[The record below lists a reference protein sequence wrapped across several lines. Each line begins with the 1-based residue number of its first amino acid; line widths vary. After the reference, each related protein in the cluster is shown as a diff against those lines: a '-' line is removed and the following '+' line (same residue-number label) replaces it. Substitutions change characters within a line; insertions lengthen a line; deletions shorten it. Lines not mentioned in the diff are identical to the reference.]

1 MTAMADGNVI
11 EIWTV
16 AQLKA
21 LRDNVNLQSG
31 NDTYAGKTVK
41 LMTDLTISDN
51 TWVPIGLDNDT
62 HSFQG
67 TFDGQGYII
76 TINVTKSSLVL
87 GLFGYVGSSGVVQNL
102 RVAGRIANTE
112 TGPTT
117 YTGGIAGKNHG
128 TIRQCANLANIT
140 GRYDVGGIAGEN
152 RGTITNC
159 YNQGY
164 IGGTGSETTSK
175 FLGGIVGDNQSPG
188 TITYCYAK
196 CDIEDE
202 GTKEGIVANNNG
214 TVSNCSFD
222 VTLYNTSNKLTGS
235 TTLTG
240 NALKS
245 YLDNSIWTFTDG
257 QLPEL
262 NSLKSYYTV
271 QFYKNDNNITGA
283 MLDQYFTVGVTKP
296 LSNNTFDGK
305 IFTGWATEANGNVVY
320 ANQESVTNLTG
331 ANTTKTLYAKW
342 TDTYTVI
349 FNKNAEDATGTMAD
363 QSLTY
368 GENTQLTQLTPNAF
382 TRTGYTFAG
391 WNTLAAPTDESPGT
405 PYVDQQFVQ
414 NITDVNHGTITLYA
428 QWTPHTY
435 TVKFNAN
442 GGSGTMSDM
451 SFTYGEAQNL
461 TANAFTPPTGKIFVG
476 WSKTQNGNV
485 EYTDGQY
492 VKNLTNTPGAEVTLY
507 ALWKREITITAK
519 DASKTYDGS
528 ALTEGDFTI
537 TGLDS
542 GDSHTFT
549 VTMTAASTITN
560 AGTRPNV
567 IATVDGVAVTT
578 GLATVVED
586 YWVTVEDGTLEVT
599 QKALTITAESDTKV
613 YDGTA
618 LTKNSYTNTDLATG
632 DAIESVT
639 VTGSQ
644 TVVGTSNN
652 VPSAAVIKNAGNED
666 VTANYN
672 ITYTN
677 GTLEVTQKA
686 VTITADGDTKVY
698 DGTALTKNSYTN
710 TDLATGDAIESVTVT
725 GSQTVVGTSNN
736 VPSAAVIKNGTT
748 DMTANYNI
756 TYTNGTL
763 EVTQKALTITAES
776 DTKVYDGTALTKNT
790 YINTALATGDAIE
803 SVTVTGSQTVVGSS
817 DNVPSAAVI
826 KNGDTDVTANY
837 NITYTNGTLEVTQ
850 KAVTITADGD
860 TKVYDGTAL
869 TKSTYTNTALAT
881 GDQIES
887 VTVTGS
893 QTVVGTSN
901 NVPSAAVIKHG
912 ETDVTASYN
921 ITYANGTLEVTQ
933 KALTITAESDTKVYD
948 GTPLT
953 KSTYTNTGLASS
965 DAIESV
971 TVTGSQTVVGT
982 NNNVPSAAVIKN
994 GSGENVTASYDIT
1007 YANGT
1012 LTIDPASV
1020 TLTANSGT
1028 ETYDGTH
1035 KTVEGFTSSVTGLT
1049 FSNVS
1054 ASGSG
1059 TNTGSYDV
1067 TFSGVTIN
1075 TTKDNTGNYVVTG
1088 TTNGTLTIDKA
1099 VTVDG
1104 GLTIE
1109 WDENGKVAIFS
1120 GSTTDADAVSITTPI
1135 TDVTAVTLNRD
1146 FSNGKYATLIL
1157 PFTMTNDMT
1166 LTGAKLY
1173 QFVGVEKKNGQWIAT
1188 MQTPTSPL
1196 QANTPYLVDPVTT
1209 DLTGGKLTFNLNGEK
1224 VMLQTDDSNNGSTN
1238 SNWQFKGT
1246 YSRLI
1251 YGTAP
1256 LTDYVYGFASKDKEV
1271 NGVDVK
1277 AGEFV
1282 YAKEG
1287 AAVPPLRCYLTYKNG
1302 ELFNG
1307 ARTMTRGEVDED
1319 VPHSIIVRLL
1329 GADGEPTNV
1338 VSMDIQTGEISTDGW
1353 YSMDGVKLQGKPTKK
1368 GLYIHNGKKE
1378 IVK

>member
-1 MTAMADGNVI
+1 MRRLLIILISVCAVIAARADDVI
-11 EIWTV
+11 TINSVNDLV
-16 AQLKA
+16 AVRNA
-21 LRDNVNLQSG
+21 VNQQSD

-41 LMTDLTISDN
+41 LMTDLDLDDS
-51 TWVPIGLDNDT
+51 WVPIGIDDN

-112 TGPTT
+112 TGSTT

-128 TIRQCANLANIT
+128 TIRQCANLANII
-140 GRYDVGGIAGEN
+140 GYYVGGIAGEN
-152 RGTITNC
+152 HGTITNC

-164 IGGTGSETTSK
+164 IGGGNGYY
-175 FLGGIVGDNQSPG
+175 LGGIVGNQPAG
-188 TITYCYAK
+188 TISYCYASCK
-196 CDIEDE
+196 IEDV
-202 GTKEGIVANNNG
+202 GTKGGIFANNNG
-214 TVSNCSFD
+214 RVSNCYYD
-222 VTLYNTSNKLTGS
+222 VKLVNVSNQNESQLNGS

-240 NALKS
+240 SSLYG
-245 YLDNSIWTFTDG
+245 YLNTQEDNTIWTFTDG

-262 NSLKSYYTV
+262 NRLKSYYTV

-492 VKNLTNTPGAEVTLY
+492 VKNLTYTPRAEVTLY

-519 DASKTYDGS
+519 NASKTYDGS

-567 IATVDGVAVTT
+567 IATVNGVAVTT

-599 QKALTITAESDTKV
+599 QKAVTITADGDTKV

-618 LTKNSYTNTDLATG
+618 LTKSTYTNTALATG
-632 DAIESVT
+632 DQIESVT

-652 VPSAAVIKNAGNED
+652 VPSAAVIKNGSGEN
-666 VTANYN
+666 VTASYT
-672 ITYTN
+672 ITYAN

-826 KNGDTDVTANY
+826 KNAGNED
-837 NITYTNGTLEVTQ
+837 
-850 KAVTITADGD
+850 
-860 TKVYDGTAL
+860 
-869 TKSTYTNTALAT
+869 
-881 GDQIES
+881 
-887 VTVTGS
+887 
-893 QTVVGTSN
+893 
-901 NVPSAAVIKHG
+901 
-912 ETDVTASYN
+912 
-921 ITYANGTLEVTQ
+921 
-933 KALTITAESDTKVYD
+933 
-948 GTPLT
+948 
-953 KSTYTNTGLASS
+953 
-965 DAIESV
+965 
-971 TVTGSQTVVGT
+971 
-982 NNNVPSAAVIKN
+982 
-994 GSGENVTASYDIT
+994 VTASYDIT

-1075 TTKDNTGNYVVTG
+1075 TTKDDTGNYVVTG

-1302 ELFNG
+1302 EQFNG

-1319 VPHSIIVRLL
+1319 VPQSIIVRLL

>member
-1 MTAMADGNVI
+1 MRRLLIILISVCAVIAARADDVI
-11 EIWTV
+11 TINSVNDLV
-16 AQLKA
+16 AVRNA
-21 LRDNVNLQSG
+21 VNQQSD

-41 LMTDLTISDN
+41 LMTDLDLDDS
-51 TWVPIGLDNDT
+51 WVPIGIDDN

-112 TGPTT
+112 TVYTT

-128 TIRQCANLANIT
+128 TIRQCANLANII
-140 GRYDVGGIAGEN
+140 GYCVGGIAGEN
-152 RGTITNC
+152 HGTITNC

-164 IGGTGSETTSK
+164 IGGGNGSY
-175 FLGGIVGDNQSPG
+175 LGGIVGNQPEG
-188 TITYCYAK
+188 TISYCYASCK
-196 CDIEDE
+196 IEDV
-202 GTKEGIVANNNG
+202 GTKGGIFANKNG
-214 TVSNCSFD
+214 TVSNCYYD
-222 VTLYNTSNKLTGS
+222 VKLVNVSNQNESQLNGS

-240 NALKS
+240 SSLVGNLNTQEDKT
-245 YLDNSIWTFTDG
+245 IWTFTDG

-262 NSLKSYYTV
+262 NRLKSYYTV

-320 ANQESVTNLTG
+320 ANQERVTNLTG

-368 GENTQLTQLTPNAF
+368 GGNTQLTPNAF

-405 PYVDQQFVQ
+405 RYVDQQFVQ

-492 VKNLTNTPGAEVTLY
+492 VKNLTNTLGAEVTLY

-542 GDSHTFT
+542 GDSHTFI

-567 IATVDGVAVTT
+567 IATVNGVAVTT

-599 QKALTITAESDTKV
+599 QKAVTITAHDASKT
-613 YDGTA
+613 YDGSA
-618 LTKNSYTNTDLATG
+618 LTKNSYTNTALATG
-632 DAIESVT
+632 DQIESVT

-666 VTANYN
+666 VTASYD
-672 ITYTN
+672 ITYAN

-756 TYTNGTL
+756 TYT
-763 EVTQKALTITAES
+763 
-776 DTKVYDGTALTKNT
+776 
-790 YINTALATGDAIE
+790 
-803 SVTVTGSQTVVGSS
+803 
-817 DNVPSAAVI
+817 
-826 KNGDTDVTANY
+826 
-837 NITYTNGTLEVTQ
+837 
-850 KAVTITADGD
+850 
-860 TKVYDGTAL
+860 
-869 TKSTYTNTALAT
+869 
-881 GDQIES
+881 
-887 VTVTGS
+887 
-893 QTVVGTSN
+893 
-901 NVPSAAVIKHG
+901 
-912 ETDVTASYN
+912 
-921 ITYANGTLEVTQ
+921 NGTLEVTQ

-1075 TTKDNTGNYVVTG
+1075 TTKDDTGNYVVTG

-1302 ELFNG
+1302 EQFNG

-1319 VPHSIIVRLL
+1319 VPQSIIVRLL

>member
-1 MTAMADGNVI
+1 MRRLLIILISVCAVIAARADDVI
-11 EIWTV
+11 TINSVNDLV
-16 AQLKA
+16 AVRNA
-21 LRDNVNLQSG
+21 VNQH

-41 LMTDLTISDN
+41 LMTDLDLDDS
-51 TWVPIGLDNDT
+51 WVPIGIDDN

-112 TGPTT
+112 TEYTT

-128 TIRQCANLANIT
+128 TIRQCANLANII
-140 GRYDVGGIAGEN
+140 GYCVGGIAGEN
-152 RGTITNC
+152 HGTITNC

-164 IGGTGSETTSK
+164 IGGGNGYY
-175 FLGGIVGDNQSPG
+175 LGGIVGNQPAG
-188 TITYCYAK
+188 TISYCYASCK
-196 CDIEDE
+196 IEDV
-202 GTKEGIVANNNG
+202 GTKGGIFANNNG
-214 TVSNCSFD
+214 PVSNCYYD
-222 VTLYNTSNKLTGS
+222 VKLVNVSNQNESQLNGSTPLTGS
-235 TTLTG
+235 
-240 NALKS
+240 S
-245 YLDNSIWTFTDG
+245 LDGKLNTQEDNTIWTFTDG

-262 NSLKSYYTV
+262 NRLKSYYTV

-363 QSLTY
+363 QSITY
-368 GENTQLTQLTPNAF
+368 GENTQLTPNAF

-519 DASKTYDGS
+519 SASKTYDGS

-542 GDSHTFT
+542 GDSHTFF

-567 IATVDGVAVTT
+567 IATVNGVAVTT

-586 YWVTVEDGTLEVT
+586 YWVTVED
-599 QKALTITAESDTKV
+599 
-613 YDGTA
+613 
-618 LTKNSYTNTDLATG
+618 
-632 DAIESVT
+632 
-639 VTGSQ
+639 
-644 TVVGTSNN
+644 
-652 VPSAAVIKNAGNED
+652 
-666 VTANYN
+666 
-672 ITYTN
+672 

-826 KNGDTDVTANY
+826 KNG
-837 NITYTNGTLEVTQ
+837 
-850 KAVTITADGD
+850 
-860 TKVYDGTAL
+860 
-869 TKSTYTNTALAT
+869 
-881 GDQIES
+881 
-887 VTVTGS
+887 
-893 QTVVGTSN
+893 
-901 NVPSAAVIKHG
+901 
-912 ETDVTASYN
+912 
-921 ITYANGTLEVTQ
+921 
-933 KALTITAESDTKVYD
+933 
-948 GTPLT
+948 
-953 KSTYTNTGLASS
+953 
-965 DAIESV
+965 
-971 TVTGSQTVVGT
+971 
-982 NNNVPSAAVIKN
+982 
-994 GSGENVTASYDIT
+994 SGENVTASYDIT

-1075 TTKDNTGNYVVTG
+1075 TTKDDTGNYVVTG

-1302 ELFNG
+1302 EQFNG

-1319 VPHSIIVRLL
+1319 VPQSIIVRLL

>member
-644 TVVGTSNN
+644 TVVGSSN
-652 VPSAAVIKNAGNED
+652 
-666 VTANYN
+666 
-672 ITYTN
+672 
-677 GTLEVTQKA
+677 
-686 VTITADGDTKVY
+686 
-698 DGTALTKNSYTN
+698 
-710 TDLATGDAIESVTVT
+710 
-725 GSQTVVGTSNN
+725 
-736 VPSAAVIKNGTT
+736 
-748 DMTANYNI
+748 
-756 TYTNGTL
+756 
-763 EVTQKALTITAES
+763 
-776 DTKVYDGTALTKNT
+776 
-790 YINTALATGDAIE
+790 
-803 SVTVTGSQTVVGSS
+803 
-817 DNVPSAAVI
+817 NVPSAAVI

>member
-1 MTAMADGNVI
+1 M
-11 EIWTV
+11 
-16 AQLKA
+16 
-21 LRDNVNLQSG
+21 
-31 NDTYAGKTVK
+31 
-41 LMTDLTISDN
+41 
-51 TWVPIGLDNDT
+51 
-62 HSFQG
+62 
-67 TFDGQGYII
+67 
-76 TINVTKSSLVL
+76 
-87 GLFGYVGSSGVVQNL
+87 
-102 RVAGRIANTE
+102 
-112 TGPTT
+112 
-117 YTGGIAGKNHG
+117 
-128 TIRQCANLANIT
+128 
-140 GRYDVGGIAGEN
+140 
-152 RGTITNC
+152 
-159 YNQGY
+159 
-164 IGGTGSETTSK
+164 
-175 FLGGIVGDNQSPG
+175 
-188 TITYCYAK
+188 
-196 CDIEDE
+196 
-202 GTKEGIVANNNG
+202 
-214 TVSNCSFD
+214 
-222 VTLYNTSNKLTGS
+222 
-235 TTLTG
+235 
-240 NALKS
+240 
-245 YLDNSIWTFTDG
+245 
-257 QLPEL
+257 
-262 NSLKSYYTV
+262 
-271 QFYKNDNNITGA
+271 
-283 MLDQYFTVGVTKP
+283 
-296 LSNNTFDGK
+296 
-305 IFTGWATEANGNVVY
+305 
-320 ANQESVTNLTG
+320 
-331 ANTTKTLYAKW
+331 
-342 TDTYTVI
+342 
-349 FNKNAEDATGTMAD
+349 
-363 QSLTY
+363 
-368 GENTQLTQLTPNAF
+368 
-382 TRTGYTFAG
+382 
-391 WNTLAAPTDESPGT
+391 
-405 PYVDQQFVQ
+405 
-414 NITDVNHGTITLYA
+414 
-428 QWTPHTY
+428 
-435 TVKFNAN
+435 
-442 GGSGTMSDM
+442 
-451 SFTYGEAQNL
+451 
-461 TANAFTPPTGKIFVG
+461 
-476 WSKTQNGNV
+476 
-485 EYTDGQY
+485 
-492 VKNLTNTPGAEVTLY
+492 
-507 ALWKREITITAK
+507 
-519 DASKTYDGS
+519 
-528 ALTEGDFTI
+528 
-537 TGLDS
+537 
-542 GDSHTFT
+542 
-549 VTMTAASTITN
+549 
-560 AGTRPNV
+560 
-567 IATVDGVAVTT
+567 
-578 GLATVVED
+578 
-586 YWVTVEDGTLEVT
+586 
-599 QKALTITAESDTKV
+599 
-613 YDGTA
+613 
-618 LTKNSYTNTDLATG
+618 
-632 DAIESVT
+632 
-639 VTGSQ
+639 
-644 TVVGTSNN
+644 
-652 VPSAAVIKNAGNED
+652 
-666 VTANYN
+666 
-672 ITYTN
+672 
-677 GTLEVTQKA
+677 
-686 VTITADGDTKVY
+686 
-698 DGTALTKNSYTN
+698 
-710 TDLATGDAIESVTVT
+710 
-725 GSQTVVGTSNN
+725 
-736 VPSAAVIKNGTT
+736 
-748 DMTANYNI
+748 
-756 TYTNGTL
+756 
-763 EVTQKALTITAES
+763 
-776 DTKVYDGTALTKNT
+776 
-790 YINTALATGDAIE
+790 
-803 SVTVTGSQTVVGSS
+803 
-817 DNVPSAAVI
+817 
-826 KNGDTDVTANY
+826 TANY

-921 ITYANGTLEVTQ
+921 ITYANGTLEVTQKALTITAESDTKVYDGTPLTKSTYTNTGLASSDAIESVTVTGSQTVVGTNNNVPSVAVIKNGSGENVTASYAITYVNGTLEVTQ

>member
-1 MTAMADGNVI
+1 MRRLLIILISVCAVIAARADDVI
-11 EIWTV
+11 TINSVNDLV
-16 AQLKA
+16 AVRNA
-21 LRDNVNLQSG
+21 VNQQSD

-41 LMTDLTISDN
+41 LMTDLDLDDS
-51 TWVPIGLDNDT
+51 WVPIGIDDN

-128 TIRQCANLANIT
+128 TIRQCANLANII
-140 GRYDVGGIAGEN
+140 GYCVGGIAGEN
-152 RGTITNC
+152 HGTITNC

-164 IGGTGSETTSK
+164 IGGGNGYY
-175 FLGGIVGDNQSPG
+175 LGGIVGNQPAG
-188 TITYCYAK
+188 TISYCYASCK
-196 CDIEDE
+196 IEDV
-202 GTKEGIVANNNG
+202 GTKGGIFANKNG
-214 TVSNCSFD
+214 TVSNCYYD
-222 VTLYNTSNKLTGS
+222 VKLVNVSNQNESQLNGS

-240 NALKS
+240 FS
-245 YLDNSIWTFTDG
+245 LDGNLNTQEDNTIWTFTVG

-262 NSLKSYYTV
+262 NGLKSYYTV

-368 GENTQLTQLTPNAF
+368 GENTQQLTPNAF

-405 PYVDQQFVQ
+405 PYVDQQFVR

-542 GDSHTFT
+542 GDSHIFI

-567 IATVDGVAVTT
+567 IATVNGVAVTT

-586 YWVTVEDGTLEVT
+586 YWVTVENGTLEVT
-599 QKALTITAESDTKV
+599 QKAVTITAHDASKT
-613 YDGTA
+613 YDGSA
-618 LTKNSYTNTDLATG
+618 LTKNSYTNTALATG
-632 DAIESVT
+632 DQIESVT

-666 VTANYN
+666 VTASYD
-672 ITYTN
+672 ITY
-677 GTLEVTQKA
+677 A
-686 VTITADGDTKVY
+686 
-698 DGTALTKNSYTN
+698 
-710 TDLATGDAIESVTVT
+710 
-725 GSQTVVGTSNN
+725 
-736 VPSAAVIKNGTT
+736 
-748 DMTANYNI
+748 
-756 TYTNGTL
+756 
-763 EVTQKALTITAES
+763 
-776 DTKVYDGTALTKNT
+776 
-790 YINTALATGDAIE
+790 
-803 SVTVTGSQTVVGSS
+803 
-817 DNVPSAAVI
+817 
-826 KNGDTDVTANY
+826 
-837 NITYTNGTLEVTQ
+837 NGTLEVTQ

-901 NVPSAAVIKHG
+901 NVPSAAVIKNGSG
-912 ETDVTASYN
+912 ENVTASYT

-933 KALTITAESDTKVYD
+933 KAVTITAESDTKVYD

-1075 TTKDNTGNYVVTG
+1075 TTKDDTGNYVVTG

-1302 ELFNG
+1302 EQFNG
-1307 ARTMTRGEVDED
+1307 ARTMTRGKVDED
-1319 VPHSIIVRLL
+1319 VPQSIIVRLL